1 MPLAITTDP
10 TSDPTSYD
18 MLAPHQGADGPLH
31 RFHNRR
37 HACPHQGA
45 GGPLHRFHNRRHAC
59 PHQGAGGPLHRFHNR
74 RHACPHQ
81 GAGGPLHR
89 CHNRCLCF
97 LHRRRDDVCE
107 VDAGV
112 A

>member
-59 PHQGAGGPLHRFHNR
+59 PHQGAGGPLHR
-74 RHACPHQ
+74 
-81 GAGGPLHR
+81 

>member
-45 GGPLHRFHNRRHAC
+45 GGPLHR
-59 PHQGAGGPLHRFHNR
+59 
-74 RHACPHQ
+74 
-81 GAGGPLHR
+81 